1 MTPEEA
7 AARRQAEQARQL
19 ALFRYRLIQD
29 VVSRELSTRQRGR
42 LVRQIAAQMH
52 DGPDGKPVRVSRK
65 SLDRWIRAWQQGGFE
80 ALLPS
85 IRQVQARSCAEALA
99 LAVALKKENPLRT
112 AVQVRQIMLRHGVA
126 APSERTLQRH
136 FARLELT
143 GALPADAMGGSV
155 FSRFEA
161 TRPNEMWVGD
171 ALHGP
176 RIGPE
181 RRRAILFCFLDDH
194 SRAVMAARFGFAE
207 DVVRLAT
214 ALRPALA
221 CRGVPQAVYLDN
233 GSAFVDSWLLRA
245 CASLGVKLIHSTPN
259 RPEGRGKIERFFRTV
274 RDQFLVEFD
283 GAHPRQVESLAELN
297 RLFNSWVETVYHL
310 REHSETGMPPLT
322 RWRGGLPAAL
332 PLPSAAALAEAF
344 LWEERRT
351 ADKTALISL
360 LGNYYQVDPVLR
372 RKRVQVLFD
381 PFNLDEIEIRHN
393 GRSYGTSGVFR
404 RVRHA
409 HPKAR
414 PEITGQAPPEP
425 TGIDYL
431 GLLDDART
439 RHLQGSVNYTALL
452 ATTDPDAQ
460 PGHHA
465 DIA

>member
-1 MTPEEA
+1 MTPQEA

-19 ALFRYRLIQD
+19 ALFRYRLIQET
-29 VVSRELSTRQRGR
+29 VSRELSTRQRGK
-42 LVRQIAAQMH
+42 LVRQIAARTH
-52 DGPDGKPVRVSRK
+52 EGVDGKPVRVSRK
-65 SLDRWIRAWQQGGFE
+65 SLDRWIHAWQRGGFE

-85 IRQVQARSCAEALA
+85 PRQTSPRSNADALA

-112 AVQVRQIMLRHGVA
+112 AVQVRQIMLRHGVP
-126 APSERTLQRH
+126 APSERTIQRH
-136 FARLELT
+136 FARLELS
-143 GALPADAMGGSV
+143 LDLHADGPV

-161 TRPNEMWVGD
+161 GRPNELWVGD

-176 RIGPE
+176 RIGKE
-181 RRRAILFCFLDDH
+181 RRRAILFCFIDDN
-194 SRAVMAARFGFAE
+194 SRAVMAGRFGFAE
-207 DVVRLAT
+207 DVVRLAV

-221 CRGVPQAVYLDN
+221 CRGLPQAVYVDN

-245 CASLGVKLIHSTPN
+245 CASLGIKLVHSTPN

-283 GAHPRQVESLAELN
+283 GAHPKTVDGLGELN
-297 RLFNSWVETVYHL
+297 RLFNSWVETIYHL

-322 RWRGGLPAAL
+322 RWRGGLPPAL
-332 PLPSAAALAEAF
+332 ALPSAAALAEAF

-351 ADKTALISL
+351 VDKTALISL

-381 PFNLDEIEIRHN
+381 PFNLEEVEIRHA
-393 GRSYGTSGVFR
+393 GRSYGTSPVFR

-414 PEITGQAPPEP
+414 PETGGHTPPEP

-431 GLLDDART
+431 GLLDETRT

-452 ATTDPDAQ
+452 GATGPSSSPDAQ
-460 PGHHA
+460 P